1 MAMNRE
7 AEIQELQTV
16 MNSEQERRMFE
27 RYQAVRLVLEGKT
40 QKEAA
45 AIIGRTEHTVGSY
58 MAAYKKGGLAGL
70 QRGTSTGRPPKLTAE
85 QRQELRDIIAHQ
97 TPADVGFP
105 ARANWTLGLA
115 VELIERKWGETY
127 SPKGLSQLFDSLGL
141 SFTRPTY
148 TLKKADPEKQAE
160 FRDKTF
166 PDLKKLMDG
175 KIDRLL
181 FEDESMIR
189 DYQAI
194 GSTWFLRGQQ
204 RMIPTFGQHKG
215 VKLIGTL
222 DYETGEIICTEEER
236 YGAGTFLRFLEK
248 LLTAYPTGKLV
259 MILDNARIHHAKLIQ
274 PFLEENRDRLELVFL
289 PPYSPQLNLMEGV
302 WKWLKEAV
310 IHNVFF
316 GTVQKITLAVRAFL
330 KDVDQR
336 REEVIDR
343 LCVRM

>member
-1 MAMNRE
+1 
-7 AEIQELQTV
+7 
-16 MNSEQERRMFE
+16 
-27 RYQAVRLVLEGKT
+27 
-40 QKEAA
+40 
-45 AIIGRTEHTVGSY
+45 
-58 MAAYKKGGLAGL
+58 
-70 QRGTSTGRPPKLTAE
+70 
-85 QRQELRDIIAHQ
+85 
-97 TPADVGFP
+97 
-105 ARANWTLGLA
+105 
-115 VELIERKWGETY
+115 
-127 SPKGLSQLFDSLGL
+127 
-141 SFTRPTY
+141 
-148 TLKKADPEKQAE
+148 
-160 FRDKTF
+160 
-166 PDLKKLMDG
+166 
-175 KIDRLL
+175 
-181 FEDESMIR
+181 MIR

-236 YGAGTFLRFLEK
+236 YDAGTFLRFLEK